1 MPRFRIETELPSTK
15 VTRELVKSLEHFISR
30 RVDALMGEKDDRNEI
45 ASALKITI
53 TDALG
58 SETMQTIDH
67 FVPTKFPDT
76 TKSIELSFSGPWNSA
91 LKGLEIEIQF
101 HKDRQFSRVRV
112 SCENSN
118 PRDLARGMVAGIH
131 ECLAPHPAHNA
142 WLHPHALIDGML
154 IGLAMA
160 IFWVLPS
167 ALDYAPLGA
176 VMALATI
183 LVFLTCYLWPLRRLR
198 LYTVFDSPVSESR
211 AKWWDWFLKGLIGF
225 IVFGTLLALV
235 RDRLL
240 HMLRGG

>member
-1 MPRFRIETELPSTK
+1 VGGWGITGSSDGAEIVKDLLREYKNDSNHRERCGKSDIQGREMPRFRIETKLPSTR
-15 VTRELVKSLEHFISR
+15 VTREFVKSLEHFISR
-30 RVDALMGEKDDRNEI
+30 RVDGLMDENDDRNEI

-76 TKSIELSFSGPWNSA
+76 TKSIEFSFSGPCNSA
-91 LKGLEIEIQF
+91 LKGLELEMQF

-142 WLHPHALIDGML
+142 WLHPHPLIDGIL
-154 IGLAMA
+154 IGLAIA
-160 IFWVLPS
+160 IIWVLPF
-167 ALDYAPLGA
+167 ALDHAPLG
-176 VMALATI
+176 VVVALATV
-183 LVFLTCYLWPLRRLR
+183 LVFTYVLPLAIA
-198 LYTVFDSPVSESR
+198 SPQAVHR
-211 AKWWDWFLKGLIGF
+211 I
-225 IVFGTLLALV
+225 
-235 RDRLL
+235 
-240 HMLRGG
+240 